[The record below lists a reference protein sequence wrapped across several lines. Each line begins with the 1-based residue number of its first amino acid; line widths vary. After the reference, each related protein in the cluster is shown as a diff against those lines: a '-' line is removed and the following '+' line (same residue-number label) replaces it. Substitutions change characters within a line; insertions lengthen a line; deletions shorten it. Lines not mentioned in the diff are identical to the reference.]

1 VTAKAPASQA
11 SIRRAISAARKE
23 GLHVLAI
30 RPDGTVVVGKQPIE
44 TADIIP
50 TAPATEDEAERAF
63 WEKVK

>member
-1 VTAKAPASQA
+1 MTVKAPATQM
-11 SIRRAISAARKE
+11 SIRRSIAAAKKE

-44 TADIIP
+44 TTDVIP
-50 TAPATEDEAERAF
+50 TAPQTEDEAEREF